1 MKKHPNGAAERSDLG
16 LQIYNSVGELVFHS
30 RIINGKTVARPLTSY
45 WNAQDSDAGQ
55 FVQIDSFRCGTGVS
69 RSMNASASR
78 IVANPC
84 SVRLLPWRERM
95 AAKGNPRRHLR
106 D

>member
-1 MKKHPNGAAERSDLG
+1 MHPNAGFDWTDEQEMLR
-16 LQIYNSVGELVFHS
+16 F
-30 RIINGKTVARPLTSY
+30 VARQSFAHIFT
-45 WNAQDSDAGQ
+45 ASDAGQ

-84 SVRLLPWRERM
+84 SVRSLPWRERM